1 MSYDYLIINKTMVKG
16 KENMFNYKKVMKINT
31 FWPKFITVNSIKYF
45 SRCSI
50 IDTRRKSCFGML
62 GEKNLTFLHRQIL

>member
-1 MSYDYLIINKTMVKG
+1 
-16 KENMFNYKKVMKINT
+16 MFNYKKVMKINT

-50 IDTRRKSCFGML
+50 IDTRRERCFRMSE
-62 GEKNLTFLHRQIL
+62 EKILTFLCKQIV